1 MDLTQ
6 KSHEP
11 AERFYCAGPPL
22 NGGVRGST
30 VPPVVVLGP
39 DFPGWGLRLS
49 SEMGRTITQKG
60 AGRLSAPGA
69 SCENCKECLDAK
81 ALRQS
86 PRPRSEVV
94 IEVGAPH
101 EDIQNARRIIGQ
113 AQGWI
118 DRRESLLRAVRFC
131 RRRLPRCWALRLFT
145 VISWARNSN
154 RTTAGTPVELILLRL
169 GVWRLV
175 VTVTVLIDFHD
186 HGCLL

>member
-49 SEMGRTITQKG
+49 SEMGRTITQNG
-60 AGRLSAPGA
+60 AGRLLAPGA

-131 RRRLPRCWALRLFT
+131 RRRLLLF
-145 VISWARNSN
+145 WGRNGN
-154 RTTAGTPVELILLRL
+154 RTTADAPIELILLRL
-169 GVWRLV
+169 GVWRAV
-175 VTVTVLIDFHD
+175 YPHAVYDFDD
-186 HGCLL
+186 HR